1 MSIVVMCRLAQSS
14 VDIFLGPQITSR
26 PDLASQPTHAVLAEL
41 AALRP
46 AVVVARQ
53 DQLATV
59 AQLQNHLPECRFVLY
74 GLALPGTAPIDTSAL
89 SPRCALATAANWEQA
104 EYEAFVLAESMARP
118 RAACAR
124 APNPQRRG
132 KVILVGAGV
141 VNLVTA
147 LALRSRG
154 HDVEVFDR
162 MADPLATDCAPD
174 GAGATFSGRDARIFS
189 FNESRHHLARSPL
202 HGGAAPTQFRRQVCD
217 DGWLSRDYGTL
228 SERDRGWIGQLEAVP
243 PWAALAYGNDLI
255 DFNKGSWRRWPALFS
270 LYPELLQESNYI
282 GRLLRIYQTPAS
294 FAAGQRAEA
303 EIGALRASITLPE
316 LAAREPALA
325 GAVRDGAIAGALEV
339 RGFSLGVQ
347 RFSRNLIA
355 VLQRLGVPF
364 HWRHA
369 LDEVRLNAGGDVEAL
384 VIGGAQHRA
393 DDYVIC
399 PGAYGGAIKGLET
412 TLADIGA
419 MVGMWITLP
428 NDDGAPLAS
437 PLKVRRSAFAS
448 REAAEGAN
456 ITPGTDAAG
465 RPVLHCSS
473 GHGFIGMVPSGVDA
487 ADLPQ
492 LARCIQET
500 ARELFADKFRRV
512 AQGGAF
518 AGEVHH
524 CIRPWTPSGL
534 GILDIR
540 AAAGGGRMV
549 LAGGHN
555 TGGFAQSPE
564 IAEAVA
570 SALEGRPHPMHTLYH
585 PRRFASVFATPVA
598 VQRPMPC
605 PA

>member
-1 MSIVVMCRLAQSS
+1 MSIVVMSWLAPSS
-14 VDIFLGPQITSR
+14 VEVFLGPRVAYR
-26 PDLASQPTHAVLAEL
+26 PDLAAKPPHIVLAEL
-41 AALRP
+41 SALRP

-59 AQLQNHLPECRFVLY
+59 ARIQDALPDCRFVLY
-74 GLALPGTAPIDTSAL
+74 ALAAPDAPPTDASAL
-89 SPRCALATAANWEQA
+89 SGRCALASAATWEQA
-104 EYEAFVLAESMARP
+104 EYEAFVLAESLARP
-118 RAACAR
+118 PAAPTPATHAAR
-124 APNPQRRG
+124 PG

-141 VNLVTA
+141 VNLVVA
-147 LALRSRG
+147 LALRGRG
-154 HDVEVFDR
+154 HEVGVFDR
-162 MADPLATDCAPD
+162 MTDPLATTCAPED
-174 GAGATFSGRDARIFS
+174 AGATFAGRDARIFS
-189 FNESRHHLARSPL
+189 FNESRHHLARSPFYGEAV
-202 HGGAAPTQFRRQVCD
+202 HTQFRKQIRD
-217 DGWLSRDYGTL
+217 DGWLSRDWGAL
-228 SERDRGWIGQLEAVP
+228 SERDRGWIGQLETVP

-255 DFNKGSWRRWPALFS
+255 DFNKRSWRRWPALFS

-294 FAAGQRAEA
+294 FAAGQRTEA
-303 EIGALRASITLPE
+303 EIGALIAPVALTE
-316 LAAREPALA
+316 LAQREPALA
-325 GAVRDGAIAGALEV
+325 DAVRDGAIAGALEV

-355 VLQRLGVPF
+355 VLQRLGVTF
-364 HWRHA
+364 HWRSA
-369 LDEVRLNAGGDVEAL
+369 LDEVRLNAAGEVQGLA
-384 VIGGAQHRA
+384 IGGALHRA

-399 PGAYGGAIKGLET
+399 PGAYGGGIKGLET
-412 TLADIGA
+412 TLGDIGA

-428 NDDGAPLAS
+428 NGDGAPLAS

-456 ITPGTDAAG
+456 ITPGTGVDG

-473 GHGFIGMVPSGVDA
+473 GHGFIGMRPADVAG

-492 LARCIQET
+492 LARCIVET
-500 ARELFADKFRRV
+500 ARELFPDKFRHV
-512 AQGGAF
+512 APGGTF

-540 AAAGGGRMV
+540 PAAGGGRLV

-570 SALEGRPHPMHTLYH
+570 CALQGQPHPMHTLYH
-585 PRRFASVFATPVA
+585 PQRFSRVFAAPATA
-598 VQRPMPC
+598 SAPMPC

>member
-1 MSIVVMCRLAQSS
+1 MSIAVMSRLAQSS
-14 VDIFLGPQITSR
+14 VDIFLGPQVAYR
-26 PDLASQPTHAVLAEL
+26 PDLACEPPHRVLAEL

-53 DQLATV
+53 ELSATV
-59 AQLQNHLPECRFVLY
+59 ARIQDRLPNCRFVLY
-74 GLALPGTAPIDTSAL
+74 GLALVGTEPIDTSAL
-89 SPRCALATAANWEQA
+89 SPRCTLVTAADWERA
-104 EYEAFVLAESMARP
+104 EYEAFVLAESIARP
-118 RAACAR
+118 RAAQPPATSPAR
-124 APNPQRRG
+124 KG
-132 KVILVGAGV
+132 KAILVGAGV

-154 HDVEVFDR
+154 HEVAVFDR
-162 MADPLATDCAPD
+162 MSDPLATGCAPD

-189 FNESRHHLARSPL
+189 FNESRHHLARSPFQ
-202 HGGAAPTQFRRQVCD
+202 GDAAPAQFRRQVCD
-217 DGWLSRDYGTL
+217 DGWLSRDYDSL
-228 SERDRGWIGQLEAVP
+228 SERDHGWIGRLESVP

-255 DFNKGSWRRWPALFS
+255 DFNKGSWRKWAAIFS

-303 EIGALRASITLPE
+303 EIGALLAPIALPA
-316 LAAREPALA
+316 LAEREPALA

-369 LDEVRLNAGGDVEAL
+369 LDEVRRNAAGEVEGL
-384 VIGGAQHRA
+384 VIGGALHRA
-393 DDYVIC
+393 DHYVIC

-419 MVGMWITLP
+419 MVGMWVALP
-428 NDDGAPLAS
+428 NDGDAPLAS

-473 GHGFIGMVPSGVDA
+473 GHGFIGMAPSDVDA

-512 AQGGAF
+512 ARNGVF

-540 AAAGGGRMV
+540 AAAGGGRLV

-564 IAEAVA
+564 VAEAVA
-570 SALEGRPHPMHTLYH
+570 CALEGRPHPMHTLYH
-585 PRRFASVFATPVA
+585 PQRFAGVFTAPAV